1 MRSFRAQCDRFSIT
15 GVTLAQTPSASPLG
29 RQTLLV
35 LDPGHFHA
43 ALTLRRSHVRLND
56 DVYVYATDGPDV
68 DAFIELVEN
77 FNQRTEDPTHWRLH
91 VYRGDDPLER
101 LLSERRGEVVVLAGK
116 NDTKLSRIARLHE
129 AGMFVLGDKPWL
141 IQPEQ
146 LDLLLGVATS
156 APLAMDIM
164 TERHEIASRVQKTLM
179 ARAEVF
185 GALRNDNEQPTIS
198 IKSTHHLYKTVNG
211 RPLVRP
217 DWYFDVDVQGEGIT
231 DVTTHLVDL
240 VQWMVGGEPLEYAT
254 DVELVSARQWP
265 TPVPL
270 EMYTQ
275 ITGLTSFSPAL
286 RDRVENATLAYLCNA
301 AIAYRLRGMPV
312 QIESVWALEIPKGGG
327 DLHWCQV
334 RGEKADL
341 IVEQSAATRFVPE
354 LFVYPAAPGDRYAIA
369 LGQAVAALQPA
380 FPGLALDP
388 ADGGAFHIRIPQTL
402 RTTHEQHFAAVLDQF
417 LSLVG
422 GSTVPPNLIP
432 DLICKYTLLAR
443 ATQLARAPRI

>member
-1 MRSFRAQCDRFSIT
+1 M
-15 GVTLAQTPSASPLG
+15 TLAQTPSTTRVG

-43 ALTLRRSHVRLND
+43 ALTLRRAHVRLHD
-56 DVYVYATDGPDV
+56 DVYVYASGSSDV
-68 DAFIELVEN
+68 DAFMELVES
-77 FNQRTEDPTHWRLH
+77 FNRRAEDPTHWRLH
-91 VYRGDDPLER
+91 VYRGPDPLER

-116 NDTKLSRIARLHE
+116 NDTKLASIARLHD

-146 LDLLLGVATS
+146 LDSVLDIATS

-164 TERHEIASRVQKTLM
+164 TERHEIASRVQKAMTARPEIFGTL
-179 ARAEVF
+179 RD
-185 GALRNDNEQPTIS
+185 DNEQPTIS

-240 VQWMVGGEPLEYAT
+240 VQWMVGGEPLDYAK
-254 DVELVSARQWP
+254 DVELLSARQWP

-270 EMYTQ
+270 EIYTQ
-275 ITGLTSFSPAL
+275 ITGLSSFGPAL
-286 RDRVENATLAYLCNA
+286 RDQVGNETLAYLCNA
-301 AIAYRLRGMPV
+301 AIAYRLRGMPIE
-312 QIESVWALEIPKGGG
+312 IESVWALEIPKGGG
-327 DLHWCQV
+327 DLHWCRV

-354 LFVYPAAPGDRYAIA
+354 LFVHPTVPGDRYAIA

-422 GSTVPPNLIP
+422 GSAVPPNLIP
-432 DLICKYTLLAR
+432 DLVCKYTLLAR
-443 ATQLARAPRI
+443 ATQLARGPLEHPRGP